1 MARATM
7 AACFPRRDM
16 MNATTTASGHTSLI
30 ASDRVEGTAVYNRQG
45 EKLGSIQN
53 FMVDKLTGKVEYAN
67 LSFGG
72 LFGMGGS
79 LHPLPW
85 SVLDYVPE
93 QDGYVVDLDKDM
105 LEKAPKYERDVEPA
119 FDSDYNR
126 GVNTYYGVPTL

>member
-1 MARATM
+1 VHP
-7 AACFPRRDM
+7 FVRRDIVTT
-16 MNATTTASGHTSLI
+16 TTTASGHAGLI

-53 FMVDKLTGKVEYAN
+53 FMVNKLTGKVEYAN

-72 LFGMGGS
+72 LFGLGTS

-93 QDGYVVDLDKDM
+93 QNGYVVDLDKDM
-105 LEKAPKYERDVEPA
+105 LEKAPRYERDNEPA
-119 FDSDYNR
+119 FDSSYNR
-126 GVNTYYGVPTL
+126 GVNDYYGVPTI

>member
-1 MARATM
+1 MTT
-7 AACFPRRDM
+7 
-16 MNATTTASGHTSLI
+16 TTTASGPARLI
-30 ASDRVEGTAVYNRQG
+30 ASDRVEGTVVYNRQG
-45 EKLGSIQN
+45 DKLGSIQN

-105 LEKAPKYERDVEPA
+105 LAKAPKYERDVEPA

-126 GVNTYYGVPTL
+126 GVNAYYGVPLI

>member
-1 MARATM
+1 MSTST
-7 AACFPRRDM
+7 D
-16 MNATTTASGHTSLI
+16 TGHTGLI
-30 ASDRVEGTAVYNRQG
+30 ASDRVEGTAVYNREG

-53 FMVDKLTGKVEYAN
+53 FMVDKLSGKVEYAN

-93 QDGYVVDLDKDM
+93 KDGYVVDLDKST
-105 LEKAPKYERDVEPA
+105 LENSPKYERDAEPV
-119 FDSDYNR
+119 FDRDYNR
-126 GVNTYYGVPTL
+126 SVNDYYGSPLI